1 MVKVMGKASHKLMG
15 IASALALMLAVIS
28 VSNLCF
34 FWVHQP
40 DVPSELKKYE

>member
-1 MVKVMGKASHKLMG
+1 MIKVIGKASHKLMG
-15 IASALALMLAVIS
+15 IASALALMLAVVS

-40 DVPSELKKYE
+40 DVPDGLKKYE